1 MHSKIVINGDDF
13 FDLDGFYEVI
23 SEKIVKDED
32 WEIGTL
38 DGFNDVLYGV
48 SGDFIW
54 INSKKSSE
62 DLGFQDT
69 LNFLE
74 SKLKI
79 GKPYNVNL
87 ISQQKE
93 NLLSGKGQT
102 LFEILVEI
110 IEDHQNITL
119 ILGLIL

>member
-1 MHSKIVINGDDF
+1 MHSKIVINGNDF
-13 FDLDGFYEVI
+13 SDLIGFYEKI
-23 SEKIVKDED
+23 SEILLKDED

-38 DGFNDVLYGV
+38 DGFNDVLYRI
-48 SGDFIW
+48 SGDFFW

-119 ILGLIL
+119 ILG